1 MIMKYKKKILSVLL
15 AAAALTGYAQDS
27 DHIAISNFTLDAG
40 VEQTLQVAQ
49 SQRAG
54 IILNNAKGYGGMQ
67 FYLQLPDGVSLF
79 ERNGTVLRTATDR
92 IKYEGAELDD
102 DFNPVM
108 VTFNIRI
115 EKKGEGYYF
124 FIIHNTENKTITGT
138 SGTPI
143 LYIYP
148 IVSDP
153 SAYETGTKQCTITD
167 LKLAAIGGNPEDGT
181 KVSDLSSDCTLRVKA
196 KTGKGGYGSFSWP
209 HALDFTNAGVEAY
222 VAEKDENCI
231 VSLNRV
237 YNVPAN
243 TGVIIK
249 GDASTEYYPETTDDG
264 GTATSIL
271 TATTNA
277 SYTVASDNI
286 YALSTKNGKTAFYR
300 VNKGVD
306 VPLYKAYLT
315 HEATTEAGAEEFLGY
330 DFTTTGIE
338 VVENSAIDSTDD
350 TYHTIDGVRVKQ
362 PAKRG
367 IYIHNG
373 NKVVVK

>member
-15 AAAALTGYAQDS
+15 AAVALTGYAQDS
-27 DHIAISNFTLDAG
+27 DHIAISDFTLDAG
-40 VEQTLQVAQ
+40 VEQTEDVIETQTAQV
-49 SQRAG
+49 
-54 IILNNAKGYGGMQ
+54 ILYNQKDYGGMQ
-67 FYLQLPDGVSLF
+67 FYLTLPDGVSIYDDEGLWYDL
-79 ERNGTVLRTATDR
+79 ESRL
-92 IKYEGAELDD
+92 KYKVGRVDTP
-102 DFNPVM
+102 FNV
-108 VTFNIRI
+108 RI
-115 EKKGEGYYF
+115 EKQEDGSYIF
-124 FIIHNTENKTITGT
+124 VIFNADNKTIGGN
-138 SGTPI
+138 SGDPI
-143 LYIYP
+143 LTIYLV
-148 IVSDP
+148 VSDP
-153 SAYETGTKQCTITD
+153 EAYKTGSKQCTITD
-167 LKLAAIGGNPEDGT
+167 LRLAAIGGNPEDGT
-181 KVSDLSSDCTLRVKA
+181 KVGNFTSDCTLRVKA

-209 HALDFTNAGVEAY
+209 HALNFTNAGVEAY

-271 TATTNA
+271 TATTDA
-277 SYTVASDNI
+277 SYTVTSDDI

>member
-15 AAAALTGYAQDS
+15 AAVALTGYAQDS
-27 DHIAISNFTLDAG
+27 DHIAISDFTLDAG
-40 VEQTLQVAQ
+40 VEQTEDVIETQTAQV
-49 SQRAG
+49 
-54 IILNNAKGYGGMQ
+54 ILYNQKDYGGMQ
-67 FYLQLPDGVSLF
+67 FYLSLPAGVSLY
-79 ERNGTVLRTATDR
+79 ETEIDGIWYDYTDR
-92 IKYEGAELDD
+92 LKISRTKN
-102 DFNPVM
+102 FS
-108 VTFNIRI
+108 VTIT
-115 EKKGEGYYF
+115 KQTDGSYF
-124 FIIHNTENKTITGT
+124 FFIYNDENKTIAGN
-138 SGTPI
+138 SGAPLLT
-143 LYIYP
+143 LYL
-148 IVSDP
+148 IVSDLE
-153 SAYETGTKQCTITD
+153 AYETGTKQCTVSD
-167 LKLAAIGGNPEDGT
+167 LRLAAIGGNPEDGT

-243 TGVIIK
+243 TGIIIK
-249 GDASTEYYPETTDDG
+249 GDALTEYYPETTDDG

-286 YALSTKNGKTAFYR
+286 YALATKNGKTAFYK
-300 VNKGVD
+300 VAKGVD